1 MGSSLTFETKA
12 PALNRNTLSCGGDL
26 SWIKNVLLTVM
37 VVTHQGFTSCL
48 LPGNGSVALCILIYL
63 MPETICGMCAVTV
76 TDEEI
81 QIT

>member
-1 MGSSLTFETKA
+1 MYIFIIYILKIYLSHFMGSSLTFETKA

-48 LPGNGSVALCILIYL
+48 LPGQLLC
-63 MPETICGMCAVTV
+63 VS
-76 TDEEI
+76 
-81 QIT
+81 

>member
-1 MGSSLTFETKA
+1 MDKK
-12 PALNRNTLSCGGDL
+12 R
-26 SWIKNVLLTVM
+26 LLTVM
-37 VVTHQGFTSCL
+37 VVIHQGFTSCL

-63 MPETICGMCAVTV
+63 MPKTVCGISAVTV